1 MCSHGKNSLSSP
13 EAGRLMATHIKP
25 KQGDGLRWVVKRKR
39 QDLLLIDFGLVNLK
53 EGATLRDGTKDEE
66 AVLYLFGGTCS
77 VAGEE
82 FNFKS
87 VGVRRDVFEGKASAV
102 YIPPNTQ
109 YTITALTDLS
119 AAIVKAP
126 ATAAGSAQHIAPRD
140 VKVRKVGRDNWA
152 REVHDVGVEN
162 LTAQKL
168 IVGETFNP
176 PGNWSS
182 SPPHKHDIEN
192 PPDEGRLEE
201 LYFYRLRPAQGFGLQ
216 RVYTADGYNQV
227 FVVED
232 GDAVTLPRGYHPVVA
247 APGYELYYFWVLASF
262 HERKMRVHDDPK
274 HRWLKDAR

>member
-1 MCSHGKNSLSSP
+1 
-13 EAGRLMATHIKP
+13 MASHIKP
-25 KQGDGLRWVVKRKR
+25 KQGEGLRWVVKRKL
-39 QDLLLIDFGLVNLK
+39 QDLLLIDFGLINLR
-53 EGATLRDGTKDEE
+53 EGTVLRDGTKDEE
-66 AVLYLFGGTCS
+66 AILYLFGGTCS
-77 VAGEE
+77 VSGEE

-87 VGVRRDVFEGKASAV
+87 VGVRKDVFDGKASAV
-102 YIPPNTQ
+102 YIPPFTQ
-109 YTITALTDLS
+109 FAITALTDLS

-126 ATAAGSAQHIAPRD
+126 ATAAGSAQHISPRD

-152 REVHDVGVEN
+152 REVHDVGVDN

-168 IVGETFNP
+168 VVGETFNP

-216 RVYTADGYNQV
+216 RIYTGDGYNQV

-232 GDAVTLPRGYHPVVA
+232 GDAVTIPRGYHPIVA

-262 HERKMRVHDDPK
+262 HERKMRVQDDPK